1 MNIDLYLQN
10 NFKKIGELS
19 IIQPINHRKRKHGV
33 YYTGEAP
40 STKGVYSLTHG
51 TEIVKFGDTNA
62 SEGMKSRI
70 NNYLSNTEATNV
82 FIREN
87 VKTDKGYDVYFF
99 EIIPEMVEV
108 MGIKVEKSIVP
119 RSLEKALI
127 EKFVSFH
134 GKKPKLNK
142 TMK

>member
-1 MNIDLYLQN
+1 
-10 NFKKIGELS
+10 
-19 IIQPINHRKRKHGV
+19 
-33 YYTGEAP
+33 
-40 STKGVYSLTHG
+40 
-51 TEIVKFGDTNA
+51 
-62 SEGMKSRI
+62 
-70 NNYLSNTEATNV
+70 
-82 FIREN
+82 
-87 VKTDKGYDVYFF
+87 
-99 EIIPEMVEV
+99 MVEV